1 MIHRV
6 PKIIKPFNLAD
17 YHPSSFNG
25 YYTDMALFNNTVRA
39 AKLRSQIK
47 IERLYLD

>member
-25 YYTDMALFNNTVRA
+25 YYGMALFNNTVRA